1 MTNLEQTII
10 KKVHAFPP
18 EKQQKLLDYA
28 ETLEQTGRA
37 EATEPEGQTLWEM
50 IEDLADKVPDEA
62 WDELP
67 TDGSINVDH
76 YLYGHPK
83 KTG

>member
-10 KKVHAFPP
+10 EKVHAFPP
-18 EKQQKLLDYA
+18 EKQQKILDYA
-28 ETLEQTGRA
+28 ESLDEIKQ
-37 EATEPEGQTLWEM
+37 EAKNETLWDM
-50 IEDLADKVPDEA
+50 IKDLVEQVPKEA

-76 YLYGHPK
+76 YLYGHKK
-83 KTG
+83 KTK

>member
-10 KKVHAFPP
+10 EKVHAFPP

-28 ETLEQTGRA
+28 ESLENGETMQETKHQTI
-37 EATEPEGQTLWEM
+37 WEM
-50 IEDLADKVPDEA
+50 VKDIIEEVPKEA

-76 YLYGHPK
+76 YLYGHKK
-83 KTG
+83 KTK

>member
-10 KKVHAFPP
+10 EKVHAFPP
-18 EKQQKLLDYA
+18 EKQKKLLDYA
-28 ETLEQTGRA
+28 ETLEVEETTEETKHQTIWDMVKEFA
-37 EATEPEGQTLWEM
+37 EE
-50 IEDLADKVPDEA
+50 VPKEA

-76 YLYGHPK
+76 YLYGHKK

>member
-10 KKVHAFPP
+10 EKVHAFPP
-18 EKQQKLLDYA
+18 EKQQKLLSYA
-28 ETLEQTGRA
+28 ETLEDEKVVEESERQTI
-37 EATEPEGQTLWEM
+37 WEM
-50 IEDLADKVPDEA
+50 VKDIIEEVPKEA

-76 YLYGHPK
+76 YLYGHKK
-83 KTG
+83 KTK

>member
-10 KKVHAFPP
+10 EKVHAFPP
-18 EKQQKLLDYA
+18 EKQKKLLDYA
-28 ETLEQTGRA
+28 EILEVEETAGEIEHQTI
-37 EATEPEGQTLWEM
+37 WEM
-50 IEDLADKVPDEA
+50 VKDIIEEVPKEA

-76 YLYGHPK
+76 YLYGHKK
-83 KTG
+83 KTK

>member
-10 KKVHAFPP
+10 EKVHAFPP
-18 EKQQKLLDYA
+18 EKQKKLLDYA
-28 ETLEQTGRA
+28 ETLEVEETTEETEHQTIWDMVKEFA
-37 EATEPEGQTLWEM
+37 EE
-50 IEDLADKVPDEA
+50 VPKEA

-76 YLYGHPK
+76 YLYGHK
-83 KTG
+83 KKMR

>member
-10 KKVHAFPP
+10 EKVHTFPP

-28 ETLEQTGRA
+28 ETLEVEETAEEAEHQTIWDMVKEFA
-37 EATEPEGQTLWEM
+37 EE
-50 IEDLADKVPDEA
+50 VPQEA
-62 WDELP
+62 WNDLP

-76 YLYGHPK
+76 YLYGHK
-83 KTG
+83 KRVK

>member
-10 KKVHAFPP
+10 EKVHAFPP
-18 EKQQKLLDYA
+18 EKQQKLLEYA
-28 ETLEQTGRA
+28 ETLEDEEILKETEHQTI
-37 EATEPEGQTLWEM
+37 WDM
-50 IEDLADKVPDEA
+50 VKDIIEEVPKEA

-76 YLYGHPK
+76 YLYGHKK
-83 KTG
+83 KTK

>member
-10 KKVHAFPP
+10 EKIHAFPP

-28 ETLEQTGRA
+28 ETLEDEETAKETEHQTIWDMVKEFA
-37 EATEPEGQTLWEM
+37 EE
-50 IEDLADKVPDEA
+50 VPKEA

-76 YLYGHPK
+76 YLYGHKK
-83 KTG
+83 KTR

>member
-10 KKVHAFPP
+10 EKIHAFPP

-28 ETLEQTGRA
+28 ESLENGETTQETKHQTI
-37 EATEPEGQTLWEM
+37 WEM
-50 IEDLADKVPDEA
+50 VKDIIEEVPKEA

-76 YLYGHPK
+76 YLYGHKK
-83 KTG
+83 KTK

>member
-10 KKVHAFPP
+10 EKVHAFPP
-18 EKQQKLLDYA
+18 EKQKKLLDYA
-28 ETLEQTGRA
+28 ETLEDVKIV
-37 EATEPEGQTLWEM
+37 EETERQTLWELVKDI
-50 IEDLADKVPDEA
+50 IEEVPKEA

-67 TDGSINVDH
+67 TGGSINVDH
-76 YLYGHPK
+76 YLYGHKK

>member
-10 KKVHAFPP
+10 KKVRSFPP
-18 EKQQKLLDYA
+18 EKQHKLLEYA
-28 ETLEQTGRA
+28 ETLEQT
-37 EATEPEGQTLWEM
+37 EPTEPEGQTLWEM

-83 KTG
+83 KTR

>member
-10 KKVHAFPP
+10 EKVHAFPP

-28 ETLEQTGRA
+28 EILEEEKTAEEAEHQTIWDMVKEFA
-37 EATEPEGQTLWEM
+37 EE
-50 IEDLADKVPDEA
+50 VPKEA

-76 YLYGHPK
+76 YLYGHK
-83 KTG
+83 KKIK

>member
-10 KKVHAFPP
+10 EKVHAFPP
-18 EKQQKLLDYA
+18 EKQKKLLDYA
-28 ETLEQTGRA
+28 QTLEVEETA
-37 EATEPEGQTLWEM
+37 EATERQTIWEM
-50 IEDLADKVPDEA
+50 VKDIIEEVPKEA

-76 YLYGHPK
+76 YLYGHKK
-83 KTG
+83 KTK

>member
-10 KKVHAFPP
+10 EKVHGFPP
-18 EKQQKLLDYA
+18 EKQQKLLEYV
-28 ETLEQTGRA
+28 ETLEDSEVVPETERQTI
-37 EATEPEGQTLWEM
+37 WEM
-50 IEDLADKVPDEA
+50 VKDVIEEVPKEA

-76 YLYGHPK
+76 YLYGHKK
-83 KTG
+83 KTK

>member
-10 KKVHAFPP
+10 EKVHAFPP
-18 EKQQKLLDYA
+18 EKQQKILEYA
-28 ETLEQTGRA
+28 ESLDETNQ
-37 EATEPEGQTLWEM
+37 EATHETLWDMVKEFA
-50 IEDLADKVPDEA
+50 EEVPEEA

-76 YLYGHPK
+76 YLYGHKK
-83 KTG
+83 KTK

>member
-10 KKVHAFPP
+10 EKVHAFPP
-18 EKQQKLLDYA
+18 EKQQKLLEYA
-28 ETLEQTGRA
+28 ETLEDGETAEETEYQTIWDMVKEFA
-37 EATEPEGQTLWEM
+37 EE
-50 IEDLADKVPDEA
+50 VPKEA

-76 YLYGHPK
+76 YLYGHQK
-83 KTG
+83 KMK

>member
-10 KKVHAFPP
+10 EKVHTFPP
-18 EKQQKLLDYA
+18 EKQQKILEYA
-28 ETLEQTGRA
+28 ETLEDEEIKEETEHQTI
-37 EATEPEGQTLWEM
+37 WEM
-50 IEDLADKVPDEA
+50 VKDIIEEVPNEA

-76 YLYGHPK
+76 YLYGHK
-83 KTG
+83 RKSK

>member
-10 KKVHAFPP
+10 EKVHAFPP
-18 EKQQKLLDYA
+18 EKQQKLLEYA
-28 ETLEQTGRA
+28 ETLEENEISEEPKHQTI
-37 EATEPEGQTLWEM
+37 WEM
-50 IEDLADKVPDEA
+50 VKEFAEEVPKEA

-76 YLYGHPK
+76 YLYGHK
-83 KTG
+83 KRTR

>member
-10 KKVHAFPP
+10 EKVHAFPP
-18 EKQQKLLDYA
+18 EKQKKLLDFA
-28 ETLEQTGRA
+28 ETLEDA
-37 EATEPEGQTLWEM
+37 KIVEETERQTLWELVKDI
-50 IEDLADKVPDEA
+50 IEEVPKEA

-76 YLYGHPK
+76 YLYGHKK

>member
-10 KKVHAFPP
+10 EKVHAFPP
-18 EKQQKLLDYA
+18 EKQKKLLDYA
-28 ETLEQTGRA
+28 ETLEDA
-37 EATEPEGQTLWEM
+37 KIVEETERQTLWELVKDI
-50 IEDLADKVPDEA
+50 IEEVPKEA

-76 YLYGHPK
+76 YLYGHKK
-83 KTG
+83 KTR

>member
-10 KKVHAFPP
+10 EKVHTFPP
-18 EKQQKLLDYA
+18 EKQQKLLKYA
-28 ETLEQTGRA
+28 ETLEDEMVSEETKHQTI
-37 EATEPEGQTLWEM
+37 WEM
-50 IEDLADKVPDEA
+50 VKDIIQEVPKEA

-76 YLYGHPK
+76 YLYGHAK
-83 KTG
+83 KTK

>member
-10 KKVHAFPP
+10 EKVHAFPT
-18 EKQQKLLDYA
+18 EKQKKLLDYA
-28 ETLEQTGRA
+28 ETLEVEETAEETECQTI
-37 EATEPEGQTLWEM
+37 WEM
-50 IEDLADKVPDEA
+50 VKDIIEEVPKEA

-76 YLYGHPK
+76 YLYGHKK
-83 KTG
+83 KTK